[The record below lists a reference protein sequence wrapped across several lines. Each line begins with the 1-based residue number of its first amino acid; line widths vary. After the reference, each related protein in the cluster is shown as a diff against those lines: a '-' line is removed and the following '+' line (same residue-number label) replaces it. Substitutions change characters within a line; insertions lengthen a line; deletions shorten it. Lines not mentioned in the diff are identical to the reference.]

1 MSWKPLFFLLSE
13 LVVLL
18 KVSFCALGH
27 IYCQVLKQLFIC
39 AAQCLCD
46 NLPIPNVFNE
56 CGWLFDSFSMI
67 RGVLLIKNIHFI
79 GVDFTSFIKCCKNH
93 LVILLIV
100 RKVTKDLKF
109 PIINSEGMHLVLYSI
124 ICVSYRDPP
133 QAHEHL
139 CRSCCH
145 WSVGRHSC
153 MEVSRNSKAT

>member
-1 MSWKPLFFLLSE
+1 
-13 LVVLL
+13 
-18 KVSFCALGH
+18 
-27 IYCQVLKQLFIC
+27 
-39 AAQCLCD
+39 
-46 NLPIPNVFNE
+46 
-56 CGWLFDSFSMI
+56 MI

-145 WSVGRHSC
+145 
-153 MEVSRNSKAT
+153 